1 MLGSPP
7 DAEDVA
13 QETLLRAWRSLDHLG
28 RGAPVD
34 AWLLRIA
41 TNACLDELERR
52 PRGPGPLVEPY
63 PDARL
68 RDAGTPLAD
77 PLARHARG
85 DALDLAFL
93 TAVQR
98 LPDRQRAVLL
108 LRDVLG
114 WTGAEVAALLGST
127 APAVDGALER
137 ARAAIDREL
146 PTGPPGAAGDAARA
160 AASLRRGLGA
170 GGPVRPGRPP
180 APGRGPD
187 PAAGRRGRGRGR
199 RRRLRRRRAAAG
211 RGRSSRARRPPTAA
225 RPSRCAS
232 ARPRARRARSGSSS
246 STCAA
251 SGSPRS
257 GCAATPG
264 SWPASASE
272 RARASDRRPL
282 IRAGAAGTV
291 ATPLRTTLIDVTV
304 LPTLP
309 GPAAATCGP
318 PSTGLDPALDAERA
332 RDGRQGAVRA
342 SAGQPARRPEPT
354 RRAAVPVPAP
364 AALRPAAVDA
374 LPPRLQ
380 ARRGRARR
388 RGAPPPVGVL
398 LPLPRRPRAAA
409 RMAGLTAGAR
419 A

>member
-1 MLGSPP
+1 MPSISAGTVDERALLASARAGDERAFRALVDPCRRALEVHCYRMLGSPP

-146 PTGPPGAAGDAARA
+146 PTAHPAPPATQRELQRRCVEAWGRADLSGLADLLHPDAVLTRPPDGAVVGAAAVVAFAVAGC
-160 AASLRRGLGA
+160 
-170 GGPVRPGRPP
+170 GGPGTLVPSATAANGRPAVALRERSAEGASRP
-180 APGRGPD
+180 IRLLVLDVRG
-187 PAAGRRGRGRGR
+187 
-199 RRRLRRRRAAAG
+199 
-211 RGRSSRARRPPTAA
+211 
-225 RPSRCAS
+225 
-232 ARPRARRARSGSSS
+232 
-246 STCAA
+246 
-251 SGSPRS
+251 
-257 GCAATPG
+257 
-264 SWPASASE
+264 E
-272 RARASDRRPL
+272 RIA
-282 IRAGAAGTV
+282 
-291 ATPLRTTLIDVTV
+291 
-304 LPTLP
+304 
-309 GPAAATCGP
+309 
-318 PSTGLDPALDAERA
+318 
-332 RDGRQGAVRA
+332 AVRLCRDPRVL
-342 SAGQPARRPEPT
+342 AGF
-354 RRAAVPVPAP
+354 
-364 AALRPAAVDA
+364 
-374 LPPRLQ
+374 
-380 ARRGRARR
+380 
-388 RGAPPPVGVL
+388 GV
-398 LPLPRRPRAAA
+398 
-409 RMAGLTAGAR
+409 
-419 A
+419 